1 MAITFY
7 ALSGSPFVWRVWFA
21 LEHKALP
28 YHLEMLS
35 LTQKDTSKPEF
46 TQLNPRQK
54 VPLIID
60 DGFILSE
67 SNAIVEYL
75 DECYPLAGH
84 GALFPA
90 EIKQR
95 ALVRKAISEV
105 DCYLLPHVVGT
116 IASQLF
122 FKAEADWDNK
132 AIFAAQD
139 DICNELHHI
148 EHHFHGDY
156 LVGNLSAADYALYP
170 LVAILHR
177 MEMKKNDLKLTAA
190 LGPKIKSW
198 MKRIESLPYYLNTI
212 PPHWK

>member
-7 ALSGSPFVWRVWFA
+7 ALSGSPYVWRVWFA

-35 LTQKDTSKPEF
+35 MTQKDTSKPEF
-46 TQLNPRQK
+46 TKLNPRQK

-60 DGFILSE
+60 EGLILSE

-75 DECYPLAGH
+75 DECYPLSGH
-84 GALFPA
+84 GPLFPT

-95 ALVRKAISEV
+95 ALVRKVISEV
-105 DCYLLPHVVGT
+105 DCYLMPHMGT
-116 IASQLF
+116 ILRQLF
-122 FKAEADWDNK
+122 FKAEAEWDNK
-132 AIFAAQD
+132 IIAAAED
-139 DICNELHHI
+139 DLCNELHHI

-156 LVGNLSAADYALYP
+156 LVENLSAADYALYP
-170 LVAILHR
+170 LIATLHR
-177 MEMKKNDLKLTAA
+177 MEKKKNDLNVTAT
-190 LGPKIKSW
+190 LGPKIKDW
-198 MKRIESLPYYLNTI
+198 KKRIESLPYFMNTF